1 MDKYKKIISS
11 LLLDVEENYKE
22 DLMQELYLTIINIQ
36 NEDIAKIKNLD
47 SYIYISLKNKKI
59 SFLKERKKEKY
70 ISLNIKMNIIMK
82 N

>member
-59 SFLKERKKEKY
+59 SFLKERKKEKKK
-70 ISLNIKMNIIMK
+70 NIFL
-82 N
+82 